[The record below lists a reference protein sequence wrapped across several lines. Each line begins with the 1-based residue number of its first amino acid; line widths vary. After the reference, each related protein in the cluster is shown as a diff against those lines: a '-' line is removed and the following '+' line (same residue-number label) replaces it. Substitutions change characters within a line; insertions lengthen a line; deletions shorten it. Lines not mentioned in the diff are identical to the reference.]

1 MVVRNRS
8 RSDPAADCGK
18 SDRHLW
24 PTSKGSIVGA
34 SYKISA
40 KNMDHS
46 LAGMEWRFTNRSNQH
61 IVRDTLLRI
70 PSTDPLAH
78 CELLYGKTG

>member
-1 MVVRNRS
+1 M
-8 RSDPAADCGK
+8 C
-18 SDRHLW
+18 
-24 PTSKGSIVGA
+24 KGSIVGA
-34 SYKISA
+34 SHRISA

-70 PSTDPLAH
+70 LSADPLA
-78 CELLYGKTG
+78 CC